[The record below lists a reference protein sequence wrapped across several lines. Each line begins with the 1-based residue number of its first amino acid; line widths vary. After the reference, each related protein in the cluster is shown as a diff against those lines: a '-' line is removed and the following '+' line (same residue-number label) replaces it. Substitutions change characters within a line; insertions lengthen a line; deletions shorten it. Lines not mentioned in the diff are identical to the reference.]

1 MKLQFII
8 INIITILSIISCIN
22 QNKNNVNSK
31 NSTKIIKQ
39 KKIEKIELTERTR
52 GTNRSVVY
60 TPNLITAR
68 LNGDSTQTAMS
79 LSEWENISRQAE
91 TLDLSKISNLQSPTT
106 GRYTDRA
113 LAATIIIT
121 SNGITYTSATFDS
134 GIPPKELEA
143 LYNTLQNPKEK
154 QKKPLK

>member
-1 MKLQFII
+1 
-8 INIITILSIISCIN
+8 
-22 QNKNNVNSK
+22 
-31 NSTKIIKQ
+31 
-39 KKIEKIELTERTR
+39 
-52 GTNRSVVY
+52 
-60 TPNLITAR
+60 
-68 LNGDSTQTAMS
+68 MS

-91 TLDLSKISNLQSPTT
+91 ALNLSKISDLQSPTT

-121 SNGITYTSATFDS
+121 SNGVTYTSATFDA

-143 LYNTLQNPKEK
+143 LYNTLQKPR

>member
-1 MKLQFII
+1 MKPRFII

-39 KKIEKIELTERTR
+39 QKIEKIELTERTR

>member
-1 MKLQFII
+1 M
-8 INIITILSIISCIN
+8 NIQLILFNVILATSATNCIH
-22 QNKNNVNSK
+22 KNNS
-31 NSTKIIKQ
+31 
-39 KKIEKIELTERTR
+39 
-52 GTNRSVVY
+52 
-60 TPNLITAR
+60 
-68 LNGDSTQTAMS
+68 
-79 LSEWENISRQAE
+79 ENISSAVQQQKIEQIRLTETTRGFSRNIVFTPSSKESNINEEITTTKISPAE
-91 TLDLSKISNLQSPTT
+91 WHVVSRLAQTIDLSKISDLRAPTT

-143 LYNTLQNPKEK
+143 LYNTLQKPK

>member
-1 MKLQFII
+1 MKSQFII
-8 INIITILSIISCIN
+8 INIITILSTIGCIN
-22 QNKNNVNSK
+22 QNKNEVNSK
-31 NSTKIIKQ
+31 NLTKITKQ
-39 KKIEKIELTERTR
+39 QKIEKIELTERTR

-60 TPNLITAR
+60 TPNLIAAT
-68 LNGDSTQTAMS
+68 LNGDSTQTTMPIA
-79 LSEWENISRQAE
+79 EWENISKQVEA
-91 TLDLSKISNLQSPTT
+91 LDLSKISDLQSPTT

-121 SNGITYTSATFDS
+121 SNGVTYTSASFDS

-143 LYNTLQNPKEK
+143 LYDTLQKPKEK

>member
-1 MKLQFII
+1 MKIQFII
-8 INIITILSIISCIN
+8 INIIAILSTIGCVN
-22 QNKNNVNSK
+22 QNKNNINSK
-31 NSTKIIKQ
+31 NLTKSEKQ
-39 KKIEKIELTERTR
+39 QKIEKIELTERTR
-52 GTNRSVVY
+52 GNNRSIVY
-60 TPNLITAR
+60 TPTLISAT
-68 LNGDSTQTAMS
+68 LNGDSTQTTMS

-91 TLDLSKISNLQSPTT
+91 ALNLSKISDLQSPTT

-121 SNGITYTSATFDS
+121 SNGVTYTSATFDA

-143 LYNTLQNPKEK
+143 LYNTLQKPR

>member
-1 MKLQFII
+1 MKTQFII
-8 INIITILSIISCIN
+8 INIISILSTIGCVN
-22 QNKNNVNSK
+22 QNKNNINSK
-31 NSTKIIKQ
+31 NLTKSEKQ
-39 KKIEKIELTERTR
+39 QKIEKIELTERTR
-52 GTNRSVVY
+52 GNNRSIVY
-60 TPNLITAR
+60 TPNLINAT
-68 LNGDSTQTAMS
+68 LNGDSTQSTMS

-91 TLDLSKISNLQSPTT
+91 ALNLSKISDLQSPTT

-121 SNGITYTSATFDS
+121 SNGVTYTSATFDA

-143 LYNTLQNPKEK
+143 LYNTLQKPR